1 LAGLKDVAPEAAKG
15 FSMLTAAAK
24 KKVAQQV
31 KSSRKPVAQGGVRGA
46 LRPLMPK
53 KKSLAKATKRKK
65 G

>member
-31 KSSRKPVAQGGVRGA
+31 KSSRKPVA